1 MIKPDNIL
9 SKMGLKDIFKKG
21 KEELIFASMEKM
33 REWLDDYKKAIA
45 VMETFGFT
53 VGKLE
58 VEMGLPPK
66 VQTFILG
73 SIENIQ
79 TEKLNKLIEEHQGE
93 ALLAA
98 LLRSLVLI
106 KQIWES
112 LDLKLTGVILKVTF
126 GIPPKIDAEIC

>member
-1 MIKPDNIL
+1 MD
-9 SKMGLKDIFKKG
+9 LKDIFMKG
-21 KEELIFASMEKM
+21 KEELISASMGKM
-33 REWLDDYKKAIA
+33 SEWLDDYKKAIT

-66 VQTFILG
+66 VLTSILG
-73 SIENIQ
+73 LIENIQ
-79 TEKLNKLIEEHQGE
+79 TEKLNKLIEQHQGE

-98 LLRSLVLI
+98 LLRSLVLT

-112 LDLKLTGVILKVTF
+112 LDLKLTGVILKVTL

>member
-1 MIKPDNIL
+1 MD
-9 SKMGLKDIFKKG
+9 LKDIFMKG
-21 KEELIFASMEKM
+21 KEELISVSMVKIN
-33 REWLDDYKKAIA
+33 EWLDDYKKAIT

-79 TEKLNKLIEEHQGE
+79 TEKVNKLIEEHQGE
-93 ALLAA
+93 TLLAA
-98 LLRSLVLI
+98 LLRALVLI
-106 KQIWES
+106 KQIWKS
-112 LDLKLTGVILKVTF
+112 LELKLTGVILKVTL
-126 GIPPKIDAEIC
+126 GISPKIDAEIY

>member
-1 MIKPDNIL
+1 MD
-9 SKMGLKDIFKKG
+9 LKDIFMKG
-21 KEELIFASMEKM
+21 KEELISISMGKM
-33 REWLDDYKKAIA
+33 NDWLDDYKKAIT

-79 TEKLNKLIEEHQGE
+79 TEKVNKLIEEHHGETLLE
-93 ALLAA
+93 ALLRA
-98 LLRSLVLI
+98 LVLI
-106 KQIWES
+106 KQIWKS
-112 LDLKLTGVILKVTF
+112 LDLKLTGVILKVTL
-126 GIPPKIDAEIC
+126 GISPKIDAEIY

>member
-1 MIKPDNIL
+1 MD
-9 SKMGLKDIFKKG
+9 LKDIFKKG
-21 KEELIFASMEKM
+21 KEELISASMGKM
-33 REWLDDYKKAIA
+33 SELLDDYKKAIT

-66 VQTFILG
+66 VLTSILG

-79 TEKLNKLIEEHQGE
+79 TEKLNKVIEEHQGE

-98 LLRSLVLI
+98 LLKSLVLI
-106 KQIWES
+106 KQISKS
-112 LDLKLTGVILKVTF
+112 LDLKLTGVILKVTL